1 MYNTSILTKSDLKKE
16 ARKMNK
22 NILATMFIVLCVA
35 MGYAPLQAAEEATP
49 VIIQSFAS
57 KEVSPGD
64 TWKVYLKASEPDGDM
79 RYIVSSLYQP
89 GWTISP
95 VSRTRIREENGK
107 ELDGYIYLNTLVPG
121 GYEFLN
127 FYTFTLTVEIQ
138 DKAGHYSKPVVFPV
152 TFQARYIQEPPP
164 AGVFKEQALG
174 PIMVNLHPKG
184 YP

>member
-1 MYNTSILTKSDLKKE
+1 
-16 ARKMNK
+16 MNK

-127 FYTFTLTVEIQ
+127 FSSLNLTVQVRDKVGHFSQPVEFPLSFNPRAVQ
-138 DKAGHYSKPVVFPV
+138 D
-152 TFQARYIQEPPP
+152 QPPS
-164 AGVFKEQALG
+164 GVFKDQTLG
-174 PIMVNLHPKG
+174 PVMTTLKPRR
-184 YP
+184 